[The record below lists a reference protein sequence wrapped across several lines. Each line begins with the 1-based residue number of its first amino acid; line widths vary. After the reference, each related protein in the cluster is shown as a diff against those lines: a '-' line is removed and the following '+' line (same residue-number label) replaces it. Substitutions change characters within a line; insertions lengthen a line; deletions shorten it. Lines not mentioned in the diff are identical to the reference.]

1 MLCITGC
8 TSKKYEWVKIN
19 PDKLHLAKTAKPYQ
33 EDVKHINIYVNAK
46 QKAETIIYYGDTD
59 TFLKD
64 NQTTNRNP
72 ISVKNTVKKFNRNS
86 NKRLAVKSQASAPIK
101 SLNTKTSKV
110 LKEKNTAQIDEELA
124 MSKLNSALII
134 PQKKSQKLS
143 TETFKNKVVKQETS
157 NTNNQNT
164 TSETDV
170 NTNKNPDTLPQTQTS
185 KTTDVEVFDVNSS
198 EDSVTKYQ
206 DDSVNH
212 PDKQDD
218 KRNNYMWVG
227 LVLIIIGLILGL
239 VFGGLAYL
247 ISVVGLVFLLIG
259 YFYKN

>member
-33 EDVKHINIYVNAK
+33 EDVKQINIYVNAK

-64 NQTTNRNP
+64 NQTNNRNP

-86 NKRLAVKSQASAPIK
+86 NRRLAVKGQVSAPIK

-143 TETFKNKVVKQETS
+143 TETIKNKAVKQETS
-157 NTNNQNT
+157 NTSKQNT
-164 TSETDV
+164 TSETKV
-170 NTNKNPDTLPQTQTS
+170 NTNKNPDTLLQTQTS
-185 KTTDVEVFDVNSS
+185 KTTDVEVSDINSN
-198 EDSVTKYQ
+198 EDSVKKYQ
-206 DDSVNH
+206 DDGINH

-259 YFYKN
+259 YFYKS